1 MYEINSFK
9 KKKKKEEEEYEFYPN
24 HNYRKL
30 PNMIIASL
38 NSSLISESP
47 STFDLNLRTKKGKTI
62 SCMKKK
68 KKKTV
73 YNFVHL
79 HCYTKMHANSDAKVV
94 DARSH

>member
-1 MYEINSFK
+1 MTCKKNK
-9 KKKKKEEEEYEFYPN
+9 KKIKGKKEKRKKEEYEFYPN

-30 PNMIIASL
+30 PNKIIASL

-47 STFDLNLRTKKGKTI
+47 STFNLNLRTQKKKKTI
-62 SCMKKK
+62 SCMKI

-79 HCYTKMHANSDAKVV
+79 HC
-94 DARSH
+94 

>member
-68 KKKTV
+68 KKKKPYIILCTYIV
-73 YNFVHL
+73 
-79 HCYTKMHANSDAKVV
+79 K
-94 DARSH
+94 